1 VVKDMINSRF
11 AVAIHILSLVA
22 AGPREQVTSE
32 FIAGSVNTNPVVI
45 RRISSLLRKAGL
57 IQSNAGTSGS
67 ILTKEPHDISLLDVY
82 LAVQNKDDL
91 FSIHENTNP
100 NCTVGK
106 NIQSTLEES
115 FHRAQVAMENEL
127 AKQSL
132 DDIIKHL
139 FV

>member
-1 VVKDMINSRF
+1 MINSRF
-11 AVAIHILSLVA
+11 AVAIHILALVA

-45 RRISSLLRKAGL
+45 RRISSMLRKAGL
-57 IQSNAGTSGS
+57 LQSNVGMPGS
-67 ILTKEPHDISLLDVY
+67 VLTRDPRDISLLEVY
-82 LAVQNKDDL
+82 HAVQSRDDL

-106 NIQSTLEES
+106 NIQHTLEES
-115 FHRAQVAMENEL
+115 FHRAQLAMENEL

-132 DDIIKHL
+132 HDIIKHL

>member
-1 VVKDMINSRF
+1 MVKDVINSRF
-11 AVAIHILSLVA
+11 AVAIHILALVA

-45 RRISSLLRKAGL
+45 RRISGMLRKSGL
-57 IQSNAGTSGS
+57 IESKVGTPGS
-67 ILTKEPHDISLLDVY
+67 ILTKNPRAISLLEVY
-82 LAVQNKDDL
+82 HAVQNKDDL

-106 NIQSTLEES
+106 NIQNTLEES
-115 FHRAQVAMENEL
+115 FHRAQIAMENEL

-132 DDIIKHL
+132 YDIIEHL

>member
-1 VVKDMINSRF
+1 MINSRF
-11 AVAIHILSLVA
+11 AVAIHILALVA

-45 RRISSLLRKAGL
+45 RRISGMLRKAGL
-57 IQSNAGTSGS
+57 IQSNVGTPGS
-67 ILTKEPHDISLLDVY
+67 ILTKEPHAISLLEVY

-91 FSIHENTNP
+91 FSIYEQYKSELYG
-100 NCTVGK
+100 GK

>member
-1 VVKDMINSRF
+1 MKDVINSRF
-11 AVAIHILSLVA
+11 AVAIHILALVA

-45 RRISSLLRKAGL
+45 RRISGMLRKSGL
-57 IQSNAGTSGS
+57 IESKVGTPGS
-67 ILTKEPHDISLLDVY
+67 ILTKNPRAISLLEVY
-82 LAVQNKDDL
+82 HAVQNKDDL

-106 NIQSTLEES
+106 NIQNTLEES
-115 FHRAQVAMENEL
+115 FHRAQIAMENEL

-132 DDIIKHL
+132 YDIIEHL

>member
-1 VVKDMINSRF
+1 MINSRF
-11 AVAIHILSLVA
+11 AVAIHILALVA

-45 RRISSLLRKAGL
+45 RRISGMLRKAGL
-57 IQSNAGTSGS
+57 IQSNVGTPGS
-67 ILTKEPHDISLLDVY
+67 ILTKDRHNIFVEVY
-82 LAVQNKDDL
+82 HAVQSRDDL

-106 NIQSTLEES
+106 NIQHTLEES
-115 FHRAQVAMENEL
+115 FHRAQLAMENEL

-132 DDIIKHL
+132 HDIIKHL

>member
-1 VVKDMINSRF
+1 MINSRF
-11 AVAIHILSLVA
+11 AVAIHILALVA

-45 RRISSLLRKAGL
+45 RRISGMLRKAGL
-57 IQSNAGTSGS
+57 IESKVGTPGS
-67 ILTKEPHDISLLDVY
+67 ILTKNPRDISLLEVY
-82 LAVQNKDDL
+82 HAVQNKDDL

-106 NIQSTLEES
+106 NIQNTLEES
-115 FHRAQVAMENEL
+115 FHRAQIAMENEL

-132 DDIIKHL
+132 YDIIEHL

>member
-1 VVKDMINSRF
+1 MINSRF
-11 AVAIHILSLVA
+11 AVAIHILALVA

-45 RRISSLLRKAGL
+45 RRISGMLRKAGL
-57 IQSNAGTSGS
+57 IESKVGAPGS
-67 ILTKEPHDISLLDVY
+67 ILTKNPRDISLLEVY
-82 LAVQNKDDL
+82 HAVQNKDDL

-106 NIQSTLEES
+106 NIQNTLEES
-115 FHRAQVAMENEL
+115 FHRAQIAMENEL

-132 DDIIKHL
+132 YDIIEHL